1 MHGHTFKSRVRVIS
15 VFIVFVTIILVGRLY
30 FVQIVHG
37 DDFSER
43 ADNQY
48 ARPQGGLYDRG
59 SIYFTDKDDKKISAA
74 TLASGFTLAINP
86 GVIGNLSETYEKI
99 NSVVTID
106 KDSFFL
112 RAGKEDDPYEELAVR
127 LSKKQADAL
136 DALGLSGV
144 GLYKDRW
151 RYYPG
156 DDLASQSLGFVAF
169 KGDSLLGRYGVE
181 RYYDDVLSRGEN
193 DLYVNFFAEVFS
205 NVTEVV
211 SEKEFGGMG
220 DVVTSIEPSVQ
231 TFLEKKLSEVSK
243 DWNSKSSGGVIIDP
257 KSGEIFALG
266 VNPSFDL
273 NTFNEVRDNSI
284 FTNPIIERVYE
295 MGSIIKPLTMAVG
308 LDSGSVTADTT
319 YFDAGKIELS
329 GYTISNYDG
338 KGRGR
343 VDMQTVLSKSLN
355 TGVAYVVSQT
365 GNKKFADYMRAFG
378 LGEETGVDL
387 PGEIPGLIENLKSPR
402 DLEYA
407 TASFGQGIAMT
418 PIATIRALSALANDG
433 ILVTPHVA
441 TSIEYDLGYSKK
453 IVHDDDTRVISSE
466 ASDEITR
473 MLVRVVDEAL
483 LGGTVSFDHYSVAA
497 KTGTAQIADRVDGGY
512 YDDRFLHSFFG
523 YFPAYEPRFLVF
535 LYTEEPK
542 EVRYASQ
549 TLTHP
554 FVDIVK
560 FLINYYEVPP
570 DR

>member
-1 MHGHTFKSRVRVIS
+1 M
-15 VFIVFVTIILVGRLY
+15 
-30 FVQIVHG
+30 
-37 DDFSER
+37 
-43 ADNQY
+43 
-48 ARPQGGLYDRG
+48 
-59 SIYFTDKDDKKISAA
+59 
-74 TLASGFTLAINP
+74 
-86 GVIGNLSETYEKI
+86 
-99 NSVVTID
+99 
-106 KDSFFL
+106 
-112 RAGKEDDPYEELAVR
+112 
-127 LSKKQADAL
+127 
-136 DALGLSGV
+136 
-144 GLYKDRW
+144 
-151 RYYPG
+151 
-156 DDLASQSLGFVAF
+156 
-169 KGDSLLGRYGVE
+169 
-181 RYYDDVLSRGEN
+181 
-193 DLYVNFFAEVFS
+193 NFFAEVFS